1 MTFFEGLIVTEDGAP
16 VSVAHIGA
24 ESFYVIDDQG
34 FRRHIDAAEVDRPVM
49 AQFLAQLQE
58 HKDEAGQAMLKMIGQ
73 DDLFTKA
80 MVDSTLDNITLDQ
93 MIGQTLP
100 PDAQQWLSM
109 LGFRSSSTCTARWC
123 AWTCRPRRR
132 GGTGSKGRSYPI

>member
-1 MTFFEGLIVTEDGAP
+1 MAFFEGLIVTEDGAP

-34 FRRHIDAAEVDRPVM
+34 FRRHIEAGAVDRPVM
-49 AQFLAQLQE
+49 AQFLAQLHD
-58 HKDEAGQAMLKMIGQ
+58 HKAEAGEAMLKMMGQ

-100 PDAQQWLSM
+100 PEAQQWLSM
-109 LGFRSSSTCTARWC
+109 LGFRVIINLHGEVVRVDLPTATEGWDEE
-123 AWTCRPRRR
+123 
-132 GGTGSKGRSYPI
+132 